1 MEYVELRYPK
11 LPQEVAVKLFTVN
24 YRRYNSVKIE
34 DSIKAAAAISNGISS
49 AKSAQKAEITA
60 QNFSGGTRD
69 SVQLSTQLQDI
80 EKNLSNAEVFDGA
93 RVAEIKQAISEGRFV
108 VNPEKVA
115 DRLLESVRDLLRAGH
130 G

>member
-1 MEYVELRYPK
+1 M
-11 LPQEVAVKLFTVN
+11 
-24 YRRYNSVKIE
+24 KIE
-34 DSIKAAAAISNGISS
+34 DSLKAAAPISNGISS
-49 AKSAQKAEITA
+49 AKPAQKAEITA
-60 QNFSGGTRD
+60 QNFSAGPRD

-80 EKNLSNAEVFDGA
+80 EKNLSSAEVFDSA
-93 RVAEIKQAISEGRFV
+93 RVAEIKQAISAGRFV